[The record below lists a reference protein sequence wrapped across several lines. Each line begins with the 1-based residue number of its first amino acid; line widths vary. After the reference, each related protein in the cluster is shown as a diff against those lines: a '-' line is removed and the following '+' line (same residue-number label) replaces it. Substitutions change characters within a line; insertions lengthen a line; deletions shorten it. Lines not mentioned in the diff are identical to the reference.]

1 MKKSNILAHR
11 GLWNCSSERNT
22 RSAIFKALEKGF
34 GIETDVRFDRK
45 IGLVVSHDILKN
57 EDNILPF
64 EELLIEYKKYNLN
77 SKIAI
82 NIKSDGLHFE
92 LSNILNKYNI
102 DQYFLFDM
110 SIPDL
115 ITGVKYNLNQ
125 FIRFSNYE
133 DPYPYSDISKG
144 VWVDNFNSNL
154 PQKSEIINLYKKWNS
169 VVFVSPEL
177 HGLENINYWEFIKSF
192 CKDSKFENM
201 ICTDFP
207 YQAYKF
213 FNK

>member
-22 RSAIFKALEKGF
+22 RSAIFKALKKGF
-34 GIETDVRFDRK
+34 GIETDVRYDRK

-82 NIKSDGLHFE
+82 NIKSDGLHYE

-115 ITGVKYNLNQ
+115 ISGIKYNLNQ

-133 DPYPYSDISKG
+133 DPLPYSKFTNG
-144 VWVDNFNSNL
+144 VWIDNFNSNL
-154 PQKSEIINLYKKWNS
+154 PSKKEIYNICKIWKS

-177 HGLENINYWEFIKSF
+177 HQRNHLNYWSYIKSF
-192 CKDSKFENM
+192 YKESQIETM
-201 ICTDFP
+201 ICTDYP
-207 YQAYKF
+207 LDANTF
-213 FNK
+213 FNL